1 MTPSTPDRTG
11 ARQYTSVKDQ
21 REKGQ
26 LKTHRC
32 ARRMGNNSPWIISS
46 ILVNGT
52 TTIYQQNIRE
62 EEDNFNHTNVKGGQ
76 LCTSACTAWRKTILS
91 ACQGWNN
98 CRVTLLA
105 LQRSVHWWEQLLQTS
120 RKLKKIR
127 RLYACQWAERVER
140 RLPLHTKKLKTRR
153 ISSVSE
159 RTLNEGKNLQTN
171 RRSEKRGTTSTTL
184 TKI

>member
-32 ARRMGNNSPWIISS
+32 ARRMRNNSHWIVSS

-52 TTIYQQNIRE
+52 TTIDLQKVRE
-62 EEDNFNHTNVKGGQ
+62 EEDNFKHTNVKGGQ
-76 LCTSACTAWRKTILS
+76 LCTSACTAWRKTTLS
-91 ACQGWNN
+91 ACQGWKS

-120 RKLKKIR
+120 RKLKKR
-127 RLYACQWAERVER
+127 KTFCMLVCTTCRKTTPTTHQR
-140 RLPLHTKKLKTRR
+140 TKKLEWFQACQRR
-153 ISSVSE
+153 HWIKGQIYRPV
-159 RTLNEGKNLQTN
+159 GDQ
-171 RRSEKRGTTSTTL
+171 KRGERPQPH
-184 TKI
+184 